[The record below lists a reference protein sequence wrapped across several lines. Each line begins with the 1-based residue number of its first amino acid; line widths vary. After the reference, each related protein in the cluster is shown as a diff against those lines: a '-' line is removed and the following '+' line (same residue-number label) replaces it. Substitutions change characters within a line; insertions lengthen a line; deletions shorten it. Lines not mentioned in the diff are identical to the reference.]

1 MIRGTTPYCVLT
13 VRGRDLTDKTV
24 YVTFTQ
30 DGKKLTL
37 TGDRLRMAYKD
48 GATAIVVCLT
58 QQETLNF
65 RVGGMDVQARFI
77 DAQDNAE
84 ATVIKQLRVD
94 RVLLEEVIEH
104 GE

>member
-24 YVTFTQ
+24 YVTLSQ

-48 GATAIVVCLT
+48 GAPAIVVCLT

-65 RVGGMDVQARFI
+65 RVGALDVQVRFI
-77 DAQDNAE
+77 DAEDDAD
-84 ATVIKQLRVD
+84 ATKIKQLRVD

>member
-24 YVTFTQ
+24 YVTLSQ

-65 RVGGMDVQARFI
+65 RVGALDVQVRFI
-77 DAQDNAE
+77 DAEDDAD
-84 ATVIKQLRVD
+84 ATKIKQLRVD

>member
-13 VRGRDLTDKTV
+13 VHGSDLTDKTV
-24 YVTFTQ
+24 YVTMSQ

-65 RVGGMDVQARFI
+65 RVGGMDAQVKWI
-77 DAQDNAE
+77 DAQGNADG
-84 ATVIKQLRVD
+84 TVIKQLRVD
-94 RVLLEEVIEH
+94 RALLEEVIRYVE
-104 GE
+104 